1 MINVVDIMRLQP
13 DSEHPHG
20 LSDHEFDSLFTTDKP
35 VIFAYHGYPWL
46 IHRLTYRRT
55 NHAQMHVRGF
65 KERGTTTTPFDMVML
80 NDLDRFHLVIDV
92 IDRVEGLANRA
103 AALRQRMVDARL
115 AARRYTREHG
125 EDDPDISGWTW
136 DSDYRSNSKSSGHAQ
151 REPRKSP
158 VNWPA
163 MSEQAVAPHPH
174 PVVGQLAALHHFR
187 TYVDIGVVVVVLA
200 LTNLIA
206 HFTTPWASIATV
218 PAAAVGLVILVR
230 SRGLGWAELGLS
242 REHWKAGAGYAVA
255 AVAVVLSVIAIG
267 MLLPWTRP
275 MFMNNNYATV
285 SGALIASMI
294 IIPLQTVIPEELAFR
309 GVLHGAL
316 NRAWGFRGVA
326 AAGSLLFGLWH
337 IATSLGLTSSNV
349 GFTRLFGGGLLGT
362 VAGVVL
368 AVAATAVAGF
378 VFTWL
383 RRRSGSLIAP
393 IALHWSLNGLGALA
407 AALVWHLST

>member
-1 MINVVDIMRLQP
+1 MTAEIA
-13 DSEHPHG
+13 G
-20 LSDHEFDSLFTTDKP
+20 K
-35 VIFAYHGYPWL
+35 
-46 IHRLTYRRT
+46 
-55 NHAQMHVRGF
+55 
-65 KERGTTTTPFDMVML
+65 
-80 NDLDRFHLVIDV
+80 
-92 IDRVEGLANRA
+92 LA
-103 AALRQRMVDARL
+103 
-115 AARRYTREHG
+115 G
-125 EDDPDISGWTW
+125 
-136 DSDYRSNSKSSGHAQ
+136 
-151 REPRKSP
+151 
-158 VNWPA
+158 
-163 MSEQAVAPHPH
+163 MSEQVLPPQPH

-187 TYVDIGVVVVVLA
+187 ACADIGVVVVVLA
-200 LTNLIA
+200 LTNVIA

-242 REHWKAGAGYAVA
+242 GEHWKAGAGYAAA
-255 AVAVVLSVIAIG
+255 AVAVVMSVLAIG

-275 MFMNNNYATV
+275 MFMNDNYATV

-326 AAGSLLFGLWH
+326 AAGSLLFGMWH

-362 VAGVVL
+362 VAGVLL

-383 RRRSGSLIAP
+383 RKRSGSLIAP

-407 AALVWHLST
+407 AAVVWHMST